1 MPALVL
7 GVAEESEALLVV
19 LSPFDGVLFADL
31 SVALSVVLAA
41 GLSVDLHGAAESEP
55 LEELLL

>member
-7 GVAEESEALLVV
+7 EVAEESEALLVV
-19 LSPFDGVLFADL
+19 LSPFVGVLFADL
-31 SVALSVVLAA
+31 SVDLSIALSA
-41 GLSVDLHGAAESEP
+41 GLSVDLHGAAVPEP